1 MKAFLRHILRSA
13 DSNKG
18 QTAVII
24 ITVAIVTAMIFTAF
38 SMYDVFYNIN
48 IMEYDRVAQGADILV
63 GENMAATEYFSRARV
78 ERLLALQDADE
89 IESVNYFAKTGT
101 ILKTATDSKTILL
114 EATDLDEYLSSHTLH
129 YTDLFTADT
138 KDPDVRFEE
147 AGAYSPI
154 IIGERFAED
163 TGLKAGDLVEVYLP
177 TYQMY
182 ATMLVKCVVTNEGI
196 FASQSD
202 MNVLTDFTSVGNQGQ
217 VSAVYI
223 DLTDSALYDKYVDL
237 FKEHFPAV
245 NVGEGN
251 ERSEVIGIV
260 RNNTL
265 LLSVGLIFIIATV
278 ILILFTSYLIVA
290 RNRMNE
296 MVVFKSAGATPA
308 QVAGIML
315 AEVTAYAVVG
325 GAIGLVLGRLMMGLA
340 VKLLLPTATNA
351 MTFEFWKYLVSYL
364 IAVAVSVCATLVP
377 VISVSKKTVR
387 QLTSD
392 GIKLQKPV
400 KPVMFII
407 STVAV
412 IGIGSA
418 YPFLSDIALA
428 VVSLL
433 LVGAIALWV
442 YCAIGYVVKIVSK
455 LVSKIAKG
463 GPAQTATLG
472 IKRNGALRTVTVLV
486 AVALAF
492 SFLIVEVVGVVKTA
506 VVPFRSRYSAD
517 DVIVLAKSSSADTY
531 EKIKGTALNVEGVD
545 GAGYYN
551 SCDYLFPDDEDEEW
565 TIYGVDTEWTLVH
578 CTLDLTDGTWER
590 WQKTENPIVLSEN
603 MSLLFGKK
611 IGDTITVSPNHAD
624 YITESHTFTV
634 VGIDYTSSEWDEV
647 AYCKFS
653 HIARMKNGA
662 TYLVDVKEGADKGE
676 TFIDLRDAVES
687 LESEFAYVLTYDEWA
702 YADTKNLSGVS
713 TLLDM
718 LKIMVY
724 LVAVVGVFNIST
736 VTFYDRRSEFRLM
749 RLAGMS
755 ESDFMRFSA
764 TEGVIT
770 GTVGGLLGL
779 IAGYGINLLMPSLG
793 AIIGK
798 YSSLT
803 VLPYKLFIITGVAV
817 IGFIFI
823 WYLIAFVN
831 RKFRLGAINIR
842 DLN

>member
-63 GENMAATEYFSRARV
+63 GENMSASEYFSRARV
-78 ERLLALQDADE
+78 ERLLAMQDAGE

-129 YTDLFTADT
+129 YTDLFTAET
-138 KDPDVRFEE
+138 VDPDVRYEE

-163 TGLKAGDLVEVYLP
+163 TGLKAGDLVEIYLP

-182 ATMLVKCVVTNEGI
+182 ATMLVKCVATNEGI

-223 DLTDSALYDKYVDL
+223 DLTDSAYYDKYVDL
-237 FKEHFPAV
+237 FKEYFPAV

-251 ERSEVIGIV
+251 ERSEVIEIV
-260 RNNTL
+260 KNNTL

-296 MVVFKSAGATPA
+296 MVVFKSAGATPS

-315 AEVTAYAVVG
+315 AEVLAYAIPG
-325 GAIGLVLGRLMMGLA
+325 GAIGLVLGRLMMGYA

-351 MTFEFWKYLVSYL
+351 MTFEFWKYLVSYI

-387 QLTSD
+387 ELTSD
-392 GIKLQKPV
+392 GVKLQKPV
-400 KPVMFII
+400 KPVMFIVA
-407 STVAV
+407 TVVV

-418 YPFLSDIALA
+418 YPFLDGIALA

-433 LVGAIALWV
+433 LVGAIAFWV
-442 YCAIGYVVKIVSK
+442 YCAIGYVVKIISK
-455 LVSKIAKG
+455 LVSKIVKG

-506 VVPFRSRYSAD
+506 VVPFRSRYKAD
-517 DVIVLAKSSSADTY
+517 DVIVLAKSSSSDTY
-531 EKIKGTALNVEGVD
+531 EKIKGTALNVWGVD
-545 GAGYYN
+545 GVGYYN
-551 SCDYLFPDDEDEEW
+551 SCDYLFPDDDDEEW
-565 TIYGVDTEWTLVH
+565 TIYGVDTEWTLLH
-578 CTLDLTDGTWER
+578 CTTDLTDGTWER
-590 WQKTENPIVLSEN
+590 WARAENPIVLSEN
-603 MSLLFGKK
+603 MSLRFGKK

-662 TYLVDVKEGADKGE
+662 TYLVDVKDGADKGE
-676 TFIDLRDAVES
+676 TFVDLRDAVES
-687 LESEFAYVLTYDEWA
+687 LGTEFAYVLTYDEWA
-702 YADTKNLSGVS
+702 YAETKNLSGVS

-724 LVAVVGVFNIST
+724 LVAIVGVFNIAT

-755 ESDFMRFSA
+755 ESDFMRFSV

-770 GTVGGLLGL
+770 GAVGGLLGL

-803 VLPYKLFIITGVAV
+803 ALPYKLFIITGVAV